1 MSHIDTIEID
11 RLFNDVEFNGSVH
24 IMRNSDTL
32 YHRNMGWADYEAHL
46 PFTDNTTIE
55 LASLSKQFTAIA
67 VMTLVEQGKLQLDST
82 IDEFIPE
89 YEYSHNITIR
99 HLLNH
104 TSGIMCYT
112 GEIVIPGALEKREKE
127 LGRKLIG
134 SSEFTECITPLCR
147 AYSINECLELIKG
160 RPLHFTP
167 GEGTAYSN
175 TNYHFLSDIIERT
188 TNMSFNEFLITNIFK
203 VLGMHNSHA
212 NGLEADAKG
221 YVKDESGNLIDCGRH
236 GMFSGDGGVVSSI
249 KDLECWCSAILHN
262 RLLSTEGWNQCFN
275 IINDRYGM
283 GFEKFNDWIGH
294 NGGMPGIST
303 RERLHLPSKTAI
315 IVLTNT
321 PNPHHDILQDLM
333 QYVDVDD
340 NT

>member
-1 MSHIDTIEID
+1 MSFINTVEINKILD
-11 RLFNDVEFNGSVH
+11 DKEFNGSVH
-24 IMRNSDTL
+24 VMRKNDTL
-32 YHRNMGWADYEAHL
+32 YHRNMGWADYEAKQ

-67 VMTLVEQGKLQLDST
+67 VMVLVEHGKLKLDNT

-89 YEYSHNITIR
+89 YEYSQNITIR

-104 TSGIMCYT
+104 TSGIMDYS
-112 GEIVIPGALEKREKE
+112 GEIVVPKAIKKREKE
-127 LGRKLIG
+127 LGRQLNNSFEIA
-134 SSEFTECITPLCR
+134 ECINSLCR

-160 RPLHFTP
+160 RPLHFKP

-175 TNYHFLSDIIERT
+175 TNYHFLSDIIERI
-188 TNMSFNEFLITNIFK
+188 TNMSFNEYLIANIFD

-212 NGLEADAKG
+212 KGLEADAKG
-221 YVKDESGNLIDCGRH
+221 YVKDEYGNMMNCGRH
-236 GMFSGDGGVVSSI
+236 GMLSGDSGVVSNI
-249 KDLECWCSAILHN
+249 KDMERWCSTILN
-262 RLLSTEGWNQCFN
+262 CRLINKESWHHCFY

-283 GFEKFNDWIGH
+283 GFQKYDNWIGH

-315 IVLTNT
+315 LILSNT
-321 PNPHHDILQDLM
+321 PNPHNDILKEIM
-333 QYVDVDD
+333 QCIDICD
-340 NT
+340 